1 MNKDRITR
9 RKFVTGTAGAA
20 AAAMIV
26 PRHVLGGVGY
36 NAPSDTVNFAL
47 IGCGGQGKTDAGEL
61 VAGGQNLVAL
71 CDVDFGFVDREVA
84 GMTRVREGRPG
95 APPMNEQMQKMM
107 EERRA
112 QAVKLQEAFKTAKH
126 HADFRKMLEQQKDID
141 AIVVATPDHTHAVI
155 AKAAMELGRHAYVEK
170 PLTWSIH
177 EARVLR
183 ETAARTKVVT
193 QMGNMGH
200 SSEGAALV
208 NEWVQAGVIGPVK
221 EVNVWTN
228 RPLGFW
234 PQGVPRPGRLSAP
247 VVVSVGPGVAGGVP
261 VAGGPPP
268 PPLPGGSGV
277 SVVGGPPPPAGMG
290 FGTDWNARLVN
301 RTLAAAMDGDFPVP
315 EGLNWD
321 LFLGPGPEVAYHPIY
336 HPFNWRGWL
345 DWGTGAIGDMAAHL
359 MDHPYWAL
367 GLTYPT
373 SVEATFTPWGTDLKN
388 KPVSYPMGSHVV
400 YRFPARGGQPPVKLT
415 WFDGGLMPA
424 RPDVLPDDVQ
434 LDGGGGA
441 IFIGEKGILVHGTY
455 AANPKLYPQSL
466 MEAAAKVPKTYFR
479 VEKSGEGPMAQAKHR
494 MNWIN
499 AIKGKEKAT
508 CPFEYATRL
517 TETMLLGV
525 VAMKVGQ
532 SKKIYYDG
540 EKGQITNNSEANQH
554 LQREYRKGW
563 TL

>member
-1 MNKDRITR
+1 MKQDKISR
-9 RKFVTGTAGAA
+9 RKFVAGTAGAA
-20 AAAMIV
+20 LSTMIV

-61 VAGGQNLVAL
+61 VAGGQNMVAL
-71 CDVDFGFVDREVA
+71 CDVDFGYVDREVA
-84 GMTRVREGRPG
+84 NLIRRASRPMGGPPGTGG
-95 APPMNEQMQKMM
+95 APPQMTEQMQKAM
-107 EERRA
+107 EARQA
-112 QAVKLQEAFKTAKH
+112 QAIKLTEAYKAAKRYT
-126 HADFRKMLEQQKDID
+126 DFRKMLETQKDID
-141 AIVVATPDHTHAVI
+141 AVVVATPDHTHAVI
-155 AKAAMELGRHAYVEK
+155 GKTAMELGKHAYIEK
-170 PLTWSIH
+170 PLTWSIQ

-183 ETAARTKVVT
+183 EVAARTKVVT

-208 NEWVQAGVIGPVK
+208 NEWIQAGVIGKVR

-228 RPLGFW
+228 RPLGYW
-234 PQGVPRPGRLSAP
+234 PQGVPRPGKPAVAADAP
-247 VVVSVGPGVAGGVP
+247 QGGNN
-261 VAGGPPP
+261 
-268 PPLPGGSGV
+268 
-277 SVVGGPPPPAGMG
+277 

-301 RTLAAAMDGDFPVP
+301 KALAGAMVGNYPKPDGL
-315 EGLNWD
+315 EWD
-321 LFLGPGPEVAYHPIY
+321 LFLGPAPEVEYHPIY

-359 MDHPYWAL
+359 IDHPYWAL

-373 SVEATFTPWGTDLKN
+373 SVEATFTPFGVDLNN
-388 KPVSYPMGSHVV
+388 KPVSYPMGSHIV
-400 YRFPARGGQPPVKLT
+400 YHFPARGNDPAVKLT

-424 RPDVLPDDVQ
+424 RPEALPDNVQ

-455 AANPKLYPQSL
+455 ASRPRLYPESL
-466 MEAAAKVPKTYFR
+466 MEVAAKVPKTYFR
-479 VEKSGEGPMAQAKHR
+479 VEKSGDGPFAEAKHR

-525 VAMKVGQ
+525 VAMKAGQ
-532 SKKIYYDG
+532 SKKLYYDG
-540 EKGQITNNSEANQH
+540 EKGVITNNSDANQY

>member
-1 MNKDRITR
+1 MSKDKITR
-9 RKFVTGTAGAA
+9 RNFVAGTTGAA
-20 AAAMIV
+20 LSAMIV
-26 PRHVLGGVGY
+26 PRHVLGGVGFT
-36 NAPSDTVNFAL
+36 APSDTVNFAL
-47 IGCGGQGKTDAGEL
+47 IGCGGQGKTDSGEL
-61 VAGGQNLVAL
+61 VAGGQNMVAL

-84 GMTRVREGRPG
+84 RMTQQRPG
-95 APPMNEQMQKMM
+95 GGRQGGAAGGQQPTAEQQQRMQQAM
-107 EERRA
+107 EERAR
-112 QAVKLQEAFKTAKH
+112 QAARLQEAYKTAKRYT
-126 HADFRKMLEQQKDID
+126 DFRKMLETQKDID

-155 AKAAMELGRHAYVEK
+155 GKTAMELGKHAYIEK

-208 NEWVQAGVIGPVK
+208 NEWVQAGIIGQIK

-228 RPLGFW
+228 RPLGYW
-234 PQGVPRPGRLSAP
+234 PQGVPRPAKPSAP
-247 VVVSVGPGVAGGVP
+247 ATAQGASAP
-261 VAGGPPP
+261 
-268 PPLPGGSGV
+268 S
-277 SVVGGPPPPAGMG
+277 G
-290 FGTDWNARLVN
+290 FGTDWNSRQVN
-301 RTLAAAMDGDFPVP
+301 RALAAAMDGEYPIP
-315 EGLNWD
+315 QGLDWD
-321 LFLGPGPEVAYHPIY
+321 LFLGPAPEVAYHPIY

-359 MDHPYWAL
+359 IDHPYWAL
-367 GLTYPT
+367 GLTYPN

-388 KPVSYPMGSHVV
+388 NRVSYPMGSHVV
-400 YRFPARGGQPPVKLT
+400 YHFPARGKQPPVKLT

-424 RPDVLPDDVQ
+424 RPEALPDDVQ
-434 LDGGGGA
+434 LDPGGGA

-455 AANPKLYPQSL
+455 ASNPKLFPVSL

-479 VEKSGEGPMAQAKHR
+479 VEKSGEGQFAQAKHR

-508 CPFEYATRL
+508 CPFEYASRL

-540 EKGQITNNSEANQH
+540 DKGVITNNSDANQY

>member
-1 MNKDRITR
+1 MKKDKLSR
-9 RKFVTGTAGAA
+9 RKFVVGTGSAA
-20 AAAMIV
+20 LSAMIV

-47 IGCGGQGKTDAGEL
+47 IGCGGQGKTDSGEL
-61 VAGGQNLVAL
+61 VAGGQNMVAL
-71 CDVDFGFVDREVA
+71 CDVDFGYVDREVA
-84 GMTRVREGRPG
+84 NLIRRASRPMGGPAG
-95 APPMNEQMQKMM
+95 AGGAAPTQQMSEQMQKAMAA
-107 EERRA
+107 RQA
-112 QAVKLQEAFKTAKH
+112 QAQKLTDAYKNAKRYT
-126 HADFRKMLEQQKDID
+126 DFRKMLETQKDID
-141 AIVVATPDHTHAVI
+141 AVVVATPDHTHAVI
-155 AKAAMELGRHAYVEK
+155 GKTAMELGKHAYIEK
-170 PLTWSIH
+170 PLTWSIK

-183 ETAARTKVVT
+183 EVAARTKVTT

-208 NEWVQAGVIGPVK
+208 NEWVQAGIIGK
-221 EVNVWTN
+221 IREVNVWTN

-234 PQGVPRPGRLSAP
+234 PQGVPRPGKP
-247 VVVSVGPGVAGGVP
+247 VVTADAPA
-261 VAGGPPP
+261 ANNF
-268 PPLPGGSGV
+268 GS
-277 SVVGGPPPPAGMG
+277 
-290 FGTDWNARLVN
+290 DWNARLVN
-301 RTLAAAMDGDFPVP
+301 KTLAGAMTGNYPKPDGL
-315 EGLNWD
+315 EWD
-321 LFLGPGPEVAYHPIY
+321 LFLGPAPEVEYHPIY

-359 MDHPYWAL
+359 IDHPYWAL

-373 SVEATFTPWGTDLKN
+373 SVEATFTPFGVDINN
-388 KPVSYPMGSHVV
+388 KAVSYPMGSHVV
-400 YRFPARGGQPPVKLT
+400 YHFPARGNDPAVKLS

-424 RPDVLPDDVQ
+424 RPEALPDDVQ

-455 AANPKLYPQSL
+455 ASRPRLYPQSL
-466 MEAAAKVPKTYFR
+466 MDAAAKVPKTYFR
-479 VEKSGEGPMAQAKHR
+479 VETNGNGQFAEAKHR

-525 VAMKVGQ
+525 VAMKTGQ
-532 SKKIYYDG
+532 SKKLYYDG
-540 EKGQITNNSEANQH
+540 DKGIITNNNDANQY

>member
-1 MNKDRITR
+1 MKQDKITR
-9 RKFVTGTAGAA
+9 RKFVAGTGSVALS
-20 AAAMIV
+20 AMIV

-47 IGCGGQGKTDAGEL
+47 IGAGGQGKTDSGEL
-61 VAGGQNLVAL
+61 VAGGQNMVAL
-71 CDVDFGFVDREVA
+71 CDVDFGYVDREVA
-84 GMTRVREGRPG
+84 NLTRQRGPGGGGGFGNRPG
-95 APPMNEQMQKMM
+95 ATPPTEAQMAAMQKMQ

-112 QAVKLQEAFKTAKH
+112 QAVKLQEAYKSAKRYT
-126 HADFRKMLEQQKDID
+126 DFRKMLDTQKDID
-141 AIVVATPDHTHAVI
+141 AVVIATPDHTHAVI
-155 AKAAMELGRHAYVEK
+155 GKAAMELGKHAYIEK
-170 PLTWSIH
+170 PLTWSIK

-183 ETAARTKVVT
+183 EVAARTKVTT

-208 NEWVQAGVIGPVK
+208 NEWVQAGVIGKIK

-234 PQGVPRPGRLSAP
+234 PQGVPRPGKPP
-247 VVVSVGPGVAGGVP
+247 VVAD
-261 VAGGPPP
+261 A
-268 PPLPGGSGV
+268 
-277 SVVGGPPPPAGMG
+277 PANMNS
-290 FGTDWNARLVN
+290 TSEWSARTVN
-301 RTLAAAMDGDFPVP
+301 RALAGAMDGNYPTPGGV
-315 EGLNWD
+315 EWD
-321 LFLGPGPEVAYHPIY
+321 LFLGPAPEVAYHPIY

-359 MDHPYWAL
+359 IDHPYWAL

-373 SVEATFTPWGTDLKN
+373 SVEATFTPFGVDLSNN
-388 KPVSYPMGSHVV
+388 KVSYPMGSHVV
-400 YRFPARGGQPPVKLT
+400 YHFPERNGQPPVKLS

-424 RPDVLPDDVQ
+424 RPEALPDDVQ

-441 IFIGEKGILVHGTY
+441 VFIGEKGILVHGTY
-455 AANPKLYPQSL
+455 ASNPRLYPQSL
-466 MEAAAKVPKTYFR
+466 MADAAKVPKTYFR
-479 VEKSGEGPMAQAKHR
+479 VETSGTGPMAGAKHR

-540 EKGQITNNSEANQH
+540 EKGLITNNADANQY

>member
-1 MNKDRITR
+1 MSKDKITR
-9 RKFVTGTAGAA
+9 RNFVAGTTGAA
-20 AAAMIV
+20 FGAMIV
-26 PRHVLGGVGY
+26 PRHVLGGVGFT
-36 NAPSDTVNFAL
+36 APSDTVNFAL
-47 IGCGGQGKTDAGEL
+47 IGCGGQGKTDSGEL
-61 VAGGQNLVAL
+61 VAGGQNMVAL

-84 GMTRVREGRPG
+84 RMTQQRPGGGGGGGRPG
-95 APPMNEQMQKMM
+95 AAGGQQPTAEQQQRMQQMA
-107 EERRA
+107 EERAR
-112 QAVKLQEAFKTAKH
+112 QAAKLQEAYKSAKRYT
-126 HADFRKMLEQQKDID
+126 DFRKMLETQKDID
-141 AIVVATPDHTHAVI
+141 AVVVATPDHTHAVI
-155 AKAAMELGRHAYVEK
+155 GKAAMELGKHAYIEK

-183 ETAARTKVVT
+183 ETAARTKVAT

-208 NEWVQAGVIGPVK
+208 NEWVQAGIIGQIK

-234 PQGVPRPGRLSAP
+234 PQGVPRPAKQAPDATTGSMGR
-247 VVVSVGPGVAGGVP
+247 
-261 VAGGPPP
+261 
-268 PPLPGGSGV
+268 
-277 SVVGGPPPPAGMG
+277 
-290 FGTDWNARLVN
+290 DWNARLVN
-301 RTLAAAMDGDFPVP
+301 RVLATGMDGEYPVP
-315 EGLNWD
+315 QGLDWD
-321 LFLGPGPEVAYHPIY
+321 LFLGPAPEVAYHPIY

-359 MDHPYWAL
+359 IDHPYWAL

-388 KPVSYPMGSHVV
+388 NRVSYPMGSHVV
-400 YRFPARGGQPPVKLT
+400 YHFPARGKQPPVKLT

-424 RPDVLPDDVQ
+424 RPDALPDDVQ
-434 LDGGGGA
+434 LDPGGGA

-455 AANPKLYPQSL
+455 ASNPKLFPVSL
-466 MEAAAKVPKTYFR
+466 MEAAAKVPKTFFR
-479 VEKSGEGPMAQAKHR
+479 VEKSGEGQFAQAKHR

-508 CPFEYATRL
+508 CPFEYASRL

-540 EKGQITNNSEANQH
+540 DKGVITNNSEANQH

>member
-1 MNKDRITR
+1 MKKDKLSR
-9 RKFVTGTAGAA
+9 RKFVAGTTGAA
-20 AAAMIV
+20 LSAMIV

-36 NAPSDTVNFAL
+36 NPPSDTVNFAL
-47 IGCGGQGKTDAGEL
+47 IGCGGQGKTDSGEL
-61 VAGGQNLVAL
+61 VTGGQNMVAL
-71 CDVDFGFVDREVA
+71 CDVDFGYVDREVA
-84 GMTRVREGRPG
+84 RLTQQRGGGGGGGRPG
-95 APPMNEQMQKMM
+95 GNAPQMTEAQMTAMQKAQ

-112 QAVKLQEAFKTAKH
+112 QAVKLQDAYKNAKRH
-126 HADFRKMLEQQKDID
+126 TDFRKMLESQKDID
-141 AIVVATPDHTHAVI
+141 AIVVATPDHLHATI
-155 AKAAMELGRHAYVEK
+155 AKTAMELGKHAYVEK
-170 PLTWSIH
+170 PLTWSIQ

-183 ETAARTKVVT
+183 EVAARTKVVT

-208 NEWVQAGVIGPVK
+208 NEWVQAGLIGPIK

-234 PQGVPRPGRLSAP
+234 PQGVPRPTKATVVADAP
-247 VVVSVGPGVAGGVP
+247 AGGNQ
-261 VAGGPPP
+261 
-268 PPLPGGSGV
+268 
-277 SVVGGPPPPAGMG
+277 
-290 FGTDWNARLVN
+290 FGTDWTARTVN
-301 RTLAAAMDGDFPVP
+301 KALANAMDGNYPVP
-315 EGLNWD
+315 TGVEWD
-321 LFLGPGPEVAYHPIY
+321 LFCGPGPLVDYHPIY

-359 MDHPYWAL
+359 IDHPYWAL

-373 SVEATFTPWGTDLKN
+373 SVEATFTPFGVDTKN
-388 KPVSYPMGSHVV
+388 NRVSYPMGSHVV
-400 YRFPARGGQPPVKLT
+400 YHFPQRGNQPPVKLS

-424 RPDVLPDDVQ
+424 RPDALPDDVQ

-455 AANPKLYPQSL
+455 ASNPKLYPMSL

-479 VEKSGEGPMAQAKHR
+479 VAKSGEGQFASALHR

-525 VAMKVGQ
+525 VAMKTGQ
-532 SKKIYYDG
+532 SKKLYYDG
-540 EKGQITNNSEANQH
+540 EKGVITNNNDANQY
-554 LQREYRKGW
+554 LQREYRAGW
-563 TL
+563 KL

>member
-1 MNKDRITR
+1 MSKDKITR
-9 RKFVTGTAGAA
+9 RNFVAGTTGAA
-20 AAAMIV
+20 LSAMIV
-26 PRHVLGGVGY
+26 PRHVLGGVGFT
-36 NAPSDTVNFAL
+36 APSDTVNFAL
-47 IGCGGQGKTDAGEL
+47 IGCGGQGKTDSGEL
-61 VAGGQNLVAL
+61 VAGGQNMVAL

-84 GMTRVREGRPG
+84 RMTQQRPG
-95 APPMNEQMQKMM
+95 GGGRQGGAAGQQPSAEQQQRMQQMA
-107 EERRA
+107 EERA
-112 QAVKLQEAFKTAKH
+112 KQAVKLQEAYKTAKRYT
-126 HADFRKMLEQQKDID
+126 DFRKMLETQKDID

-155 AKAAMELGRHAYVEK
+155 GKTAMELGKHAYIEK
-170 PLTWSIH
+170 PLTWSIQ

-208 NEWVQAGVIGPVK
+208 NEWVQAGIIGQVK

-234 PQGVPRPGRLSAP
+234 PQGVPRPAKPSAP
-247 VVVSVGPGVAGGVP
+247 ATAQGTAAPS
-261 VAGGPPP
+261 
-268 PPLPGGSGV
+268 
-277 SVVGGPPPPAGMG
+277 G
-290 FGTDWNARLVN
+290 FGTDWNSRQVN
-301 RTLAAAMDGDFPVP
+301 RALAAAMDGEYPIP
-315 EGLNWD
+315 QGLDWD
-321 LFLGPGPEVAYHPIY
+321 LFLGPAPEVAYHPIY

-359 MDHPYWAL
+359 IDHPYWAL

-388 KPVSYPMGSHVV
+388 NRVSYPMGSHVV
-400 YRFPARGGQPPVKLT
+400 YHFPARGKQPPVKLT

-424 RPDVLPDDVQ
+424 RPDALPDDVQ
-434 LDGGGGA
+434 LDPGGGA

-455 AANPKLYPQSL
+455 ASNPKLFPQTL

-479 VEKSGEGPMAQAKHR
+479 VEKSGEGQFAQAKHR

-508 CPFEYATRL
+508 CPFEYASRL

-540 EKGQITNNSEANQH
+540 DKGVITNNSDANQY

>member
-1 MNKDRITR
+1 MSKDKITR
-9 RKFVTGTAGAA
+9 RNFVAGTTGAA
-20 AAAMIV
+20 LSAMIV
-26 PRHVLGGVGY
+26 PRHVLGGVGFT
-36 NAPSDTVNFAL
+36 APSDTVNFAL
-47 IGCGGQGKTDAGEL
+47 IGCGGQGKTDSGEL
-61 VAGGQNLVAL
+61 IAGGQNMVAM
-71 CDVDFGFVDREVA
+71 CDVDFGFVDREIA
-84 GMTRVREGRPG
+84 RMTQQRPG
-95 APPMNEQMQKMM
+95 GGRQAAAGGQQPTAEQQQRMQQAA
-107 EERRA
+107 EERA
-112 QAVKLQEAFKTAKH
+112 KQAAKLQEAYQTAKRYT
-126 HADFRKMLEQQKDID
+126 DFRKMLETQKDID

-155 AKAAMELGRHAYVEK
+155 GKAAMELGKHAYIEK
-170 PLTWSIH
+170 PLTWSIQ

-208 NEWVQAGVIGPVK
+208 NEWVQAGIIGQIK

-228 RPLGFW
+228 RPLGYW
-234 PQGVPRPGRLSAP
+234 PQGVPRPAKPTAPASAQ
-247 VVVSVGPGVAGGVP
+247 GG
-261 VAGGPPP
+261 A
-268 PPLPGGSGV
+268 S
-277 SVVGGPPPPAGMG
+277 S
-290 FGTDWNARLVN
+290 FGTDWNARQVN
-301 RTLAAAMDGDFPVP
+301 RALAAAMDGEYPIP
-315 EGLNWD
+315 QGLDWD
-321 LFLGPGPEVAYHPIY
+321 LFLGPAPEVAYHPIY

-359 MDHPYWAL
+359 IDHPYWAL

-388 KPVSYPMGSHVV
+388 NRVSYPMGSHVV
-400 YRFPARGGQPPVKLT
+400 YHFPARGKQPPVKLT

-424 RPDVLPDDVQ
+424 RPEALPDDVQ
-434 LDGGGGA
+434 LDAGGGA

-455 AANPKLYPQSL
+455 AANPKLYPVSL
-466 MEAAAKVPKTYFR
+466 MEAAAKVPKTFFR
-479 VEKSGEGPMAQAKHR
+479 VEKSGEGQFAQAKHR

-508 CPFEYATRL
+508 CPFEYASRL

-540 EKGQITNNSEANQH
+540 DKGVITNNSDANQY

>member
-1 MNKDRITR
+1 MKRDKITR
-9 RKFVTGTAGAA
+9 RKFVAGTSGAA
-20 AAAMIV
+20 LSAMIV

-47 IGCGGQGKTDAGEL
+47 IGAGGRGKADASEL
-61 VAGGQNLVAL
+61 VAGGQNMVAL

-84 GMTRVREGRPG
+84 NLTRPRGGPGGGFGGGRG
-95 APPMNEQMQKMM
+95 GGGQPPTEAQMAAMQKAAA
-107 EERRA
+107 ERRE
-112 QAVKLQEAFKTAKH
+112 QDVKLQEAYKTAKRH
-126 HADFRKMLEQQKDID
+126 TDFRKMLETQKDID

-155 AKAAMELGRHAYVEK
+155 GKTAMELGKHTYIEK
-170 PLTWSIH
+170 PLTWSIK
-177 EARVLR
+177 EARVLG
-183 ETAARTKVVT
+183 EVAAHTKVTT
-193 QMGNMGH
+193 QMGNQGH

-208 NEWVQAGVIGPVK
+208 NEWVQAGVIGKIK

-234 PQGVPRPGRLSAP
+234 PQGVPRPGKPP
-247 VVVSVGPGVAGGVP
+247 VVAD
-261 VAGGPPP
+261 A
-268 PPLPGGSGV
+268 
-277 SVVGGPPPPAGMG
+277 PAGSASRSE
-290 FGTDWNARLVN
+290 WSARTVN
-301 RTLAAAMDGDFPVP
+301 RALAGAMDGNYPVP
-315 EGLNWD
+315 GGVEWD
-321 LFLGPGPEVAYHPIY
+321 LFLGPAPEVAYHPIY
-336 HPFNWRGWL
+336 HPFNWRGWV

-359 MDHPYWAL
+359 IDHPYWAL

-373 SVEATFTPWGTDLKN
+373 SVEATFTPFGVDLSNN
-388 KPVSYPMGSHVV
+388 KVSYPMGSHVV
-400 YRFPARGGQPPVKLT
+400 YHFPERDGQPPVKLT

-424 RPDVLPDDVQ
+424 RPEALPDDVQ

-466 MEAAAKVPKTYFR
+466 MDVAAKVPKTFFR
-479 VEKSGEGPMAQAKHR
+479 VERSGEGQFAQAKHQ

-540 EKGQITNNSEANQH
+540 DKGVITNNADANQY

>member
-1 MNKDRITR
+1 MKHDKMTR
-9 RKFVTGTAGAA
+9 RKFVAGTGGAA
-20 AAAMIV
+20 LSAMIV

-47 IGCGGQGKTDAGEL
+47 IGCGGQGKTDSGEL
-61 VAGGQNLVAL
+61 VAGGQNMVAL
-71 CDVDFGFVDREVA
+71 CDVDFGYVDREVA
-84 GMTRVREGRPG
+84 NLTRQRAGGPGGGGGRPAG
-95 APPMNEQMQKMM
+95 APQMSAEQQAQMQRAM
-107 EERRA
+107 EERQA
-112 QAVKLQEAFKTAKH
+112 QAVKLQEAYKNAKRY
-126 HADFRKMLEQQKDID
+126 ADFRKMLETQKDID
-141 AIVVATPDHTHAVI
+141 AIVVATPDHLHATI
-155 AKAAMELGRHAYVEK
+155 AKTAMELGKHAYVEK
-170 PLTWSIH
+170 PLTWSIQ

-183 ETAARTKVVT
+183 ETAARTKAIT

-200 SSEGAALV
+200 SSEGAALIC
-208 NEWVQAGVIGPVK
+208 EWVQAGVLGPIK

-228 RPLGFW
+228 RPLGYW
-234 PQGVPRPGRLSAP
+234 PQGVPRPAKLP
-247 VVVSVGPGVAGGVP
+247 TQPEAGGQ
-261 VAGGPPP
+261 GG
-268 PPLPGGSGV
+268 
-277 SVVGGPPPPAGMG
+277 G
-290 FGTDWNARLVN
+290 FGTDWSARLVN
-301 RTLAAAMDGDFPVP
+301 RTLAGAMEGNYSVP

-321 LFLGPGPEVAYHPIY
+321 LFLGPAPEVAYHPIY

-359 MDHPYWAL
+359 IDHPYWAL

-373 SVEATFTPWGTDLKN
+373 SVEATFTPFGVDIKN

-400 YRFPARGGQPPVKLT
+400 YHFPQRGGQPPVKLS

-424 RPDVLPDDVQ
+424 RPDNLPDDVQ

-441 IFIGEKGILVHGTY
+441 ILIGEKGILVHGTY
-455 AANPKLYPQSL
+455 GSNPKLYPQSL
-466 MEAAAKVPKTYFR
+466 MEVAAKVPKTYFR
-479 VEKSGEGPMAQAKHR
+479 VEKSGSGPMAQAKHR

-508 CPFEYATRL
+508 CPFEYASRL

-525 VAMKVGQ
+525 VAMKTGQ
-532 SKKIYYDG
+532 SKKLYYDG
-540 EKGQITNNSEANQH
+540 EKGQITNNAEANQH